1 MRQNQKATIYSGS
14 KTLYVIF
21 SYIRCMDL
29 QAQKIELIQLLLN
42 TTKPSI
48 IGKVKNLLVQESDS
62 SDFWDEL
69 NPELQSAIDKS
80 LAQADAGN
88 LVSHEDVMSKHSK
101 WA

>member
-1 MRQNQKATIYSGS
+1 
-14 KTLYVIF
+14 
-21 SYIRCMDL
+21 MDL